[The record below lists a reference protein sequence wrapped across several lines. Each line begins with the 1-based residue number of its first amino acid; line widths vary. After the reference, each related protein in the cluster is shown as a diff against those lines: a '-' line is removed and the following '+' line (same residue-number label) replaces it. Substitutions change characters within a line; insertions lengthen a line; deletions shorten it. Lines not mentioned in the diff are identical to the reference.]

1 MIVRSLPLALIRR
14 LPPDDPRLRAL
25 GDEVAQD
32 TLVRVLTRLD
42 SFQGRSKFTT
52 WVHAF
57 AIHVALSELRR
68 RLWLKPVGR

>member
-1 MIVRSLPLALIRR
+1 M
-14 LPPDDPRLRAL
+14 
-25 GDEVAQD
+25 
-32 TLVRVLTRLD
+32 RLD